1 MSNDAWGCYDQ
12 IAHIAILLALRCL
25 GIPRPPILAMLET
38 IQNMQHYIRT
48 AFGES
53 TRSYGGDPS
62 KPAPQGILQG
72 NGAGP
77 AGWFAICSIMID
89 CMKAEGYGYAD
100 VLSISQYAM
109 NLVCF
114 AFVDDTDLV
123 HSTFDPSLTSAEL
136 FDEAQAALLTWE
148 SLLSATGGALKP
160 PKSYWHCLDY
170 SCVRGVWKPKRIQD
184 AQGELILHN
193 KGTPYTIQRLEVHEA
208 REALGIMSR
217 PDCSMEDQVAAMQ
230 AKVAKWVDGIR
241 TKRINATNAWCC
253 LNSTI
258 MKTMEHP
265 LMATTL
271 TEEDS
276 GAIMWPL
283 LQAA

>member
-1 MSNDAWGCYDQ
+1 MWNGERAKALTCDNLGGRKGMRPVEVSMNQRLLYDLIRAKRGRAVIMSNDAWGCYDR
-12 IAHIAILLALRCL
+12 IAHIAILLALGRL

-38 IQNMQHYIRT
+38 IQKMQHYIRT
-48 AFGES
+48 AFRES
-53 TRSYGGDPS
+53 TQSYGGDPL
-62 KPAPQGILQG
+62 KPATQGILQG

-100 VLSISQYAM
+100 VSAISQHAM

-160 PKSYWHCLDY
+160 SKSYWYYLDY

-184 AQGELILHN
+184 APGELILHN
-193 KGTPYTIQRLEVHEA
+193 KGTPYTIQRLEMHEA

-217 PDCSMEDQVAAMQ
+217 PDCSME
-230 AKVAKWVDGIR
+230 GP
-241 TKRINATNAWCC
+241 
-253 LNSTI
+253 S
-258 MKTMEHP
+258 
-265 LMATTL
+265 
-271 TEEDS
+271 
-276 GAIMWPL
+276 
-283 LQAA
+283 